1 MAITIIEADLDN
13 LSHQQALLMIL
24 DSYARDEMGQGY
36 GLDVD
41 VRNRVIAGLK
51 EHGKSLVLL
60 AYDDN
65 EPIGSAVVIIG
76 FSTFNARPL
85 LNIHDLSVLPEFRGR
100 GIGYKLLEAVEAKA
114 KALAR
119 VQKNI
124 KGRRLVKSTKGALK
138 GKAPVPDFDPINVQ
152 FSTQEIDAL
161 FNIIASSILYPL

>member
-114 KALAR
+114 KALDCCKLTLEVKTENERAY
-119 VQKNI
+119 
-124 KGRRLVKSTKGALK
+124 RLYKKYGFKHPGNGL
-138 GKAPVPDFDPINVQ
+138 DPLP
-152 FSTQEIDAL
+152 TL
-161 FNIIASSILYPL
+161 FMEKTSL